1 MAERSLPIWETVGTA
16 YRFAF
21 KSVLRFPTT
30 TLAVSAVLFGINSY
44 TVPLSIGSIAAA
56 QPLLVLLN
64 ALLRAV
70 VLAPLAILI
79 HRWIIL
85 DDRTGTYLTMGTH
98 RRAAQFVMASLLLV
112 LMQEVTGFMNA
123 LDRYSGWFMLP
134 GLICSIASIVFGIRL
149 CLAFPAIATDQSAA
163 PIRDSFRYV
172 KGSGF
177 AIFVMF
183 FFAAL
188 CWIPIGIPLFF
199 ADRLS
204 LFAENPEFLLALS
217 AVRQLGD
224 TFVVVVYVSAASQL
238 WRTRALWSE
247 AAVPTPV
254 ATA

>member
-1 MAERSLPIWETVGTA
+1 
-16 YRFAF
+16 
-21 KSVLRFPTT
+21 
-30 TLAVSAVLFGINSY
+30 
-44 TVPLSIGSIAAA
+44 
-56 QPLLVLLN
+56 
-64 ALLRAV
+64 
-70 VLAPLAILI
+70 
-79 HRWIIL
+79 
-85 DDRTGTYLTMGTH
+85 
-98 RRAAQFVMASLLLV
+98 
-112 LMQEVTGFMNA
+112 
-123 LDRYSGWFMLP
+123 
-134 GLICSIASIVFGIRL
+134 
-149 CLAFPAIATDQSAA
+149 
-163 PIRDSFRYV
+163 
-172 KGSGF
+172 
-177 AIFVMF
+177 MF